1 VLCPQCGTSATDGD
15 RFCRRCGRVL
25 QVIAVA
31 QAAPGMPTQNSGKA
45 TASLIFGLFFFLF
58 PSAIAAIVLG
68 HWSLSEIKHSAGR
81 LAGQGRA
88 IAGLVLGYL
97 GIAAI
102 PFILIVA
109 AIAIPNLLRARISAN
124 ESAAVSSIRTVN
136 TAERAYKS
144 DHPQEGY
151 TCDLAAVLREYGNDP
166 NLGSGQHGYM
176 FTLQNCAAD
185 NPGEPNAKY
194 QITAF
199 PEKFN
204 QTGTR
209 AFCSDESGLIRS
221 DARGSPQACLENG
234 EPLQ

>member
-1 VLCPQCGTSATDGD
+1 MLCPQCGTNAIDGD

-25 QVIAVA
+25 QVVA
-31 QAAPGMPTQNSGKA
+31 QATALPGLPVQNSGKA
-45 TASLIFGLFFFLF
+45 TASLIFGVFFFIF

-88 IAGLVLGYL
+88 IAGLVLGYM

-136 TAERAYKS
+136 TAERAYNS
-144 DHPQEGY
+144 DHPQQGY
-151 TCDLAAVLREYGNDP
+151 TCDLAALMREYGNDP
-166 NLGSGQHGYM
+166 SLASGKHGYV
-176 FTLQNCAAD
+176 FVLDHCAAD
-185 NPGEPNAKY
+185 SAGEPNTKY
-194 QITAF
+194 RVTAS
-199 PEKFN
+199 PEARN
-204 QTGTR
+204 QTGVR

-221 DARGSPQACLENG
+221 SPSGSPQACLENG
-234 EPLQ
+234 EVLQ

>member
-1 VLCPQCGTSATDGD
+1 MLCPQCGTSAIDGD

-25 QVIAVA
+25 QVVA
-31 QAAPGMPTQNSGKA
+31 QATPLPGGPVQNSGKA
-45 TASLIFGLFFFLF
+45 TASLIFGVFFLIF

-88 IAGLVLGYL
+88 IAGLVLGYM

-124 ESAAVSSIRTVN
+124 ESAAVNSIRTVN
-136 TAERAYKS
+136 TAERAYNS

-151 TCDLAAVLREYGNDP
+151 TCDLAALMREYGNDP
-166 NLGSGQHGYM
+166 NLGSGKYGYI
-176 FTLQNCAAD
+176 FSLQDCTANSS
-185 NPGEPNAKY
+185 GEPNTKY

-199 PEKFN
+199 PERRN
-204 QTGTR
+204 QTGVR

-221 DARGSPQACLENG
+221 DADGSPQACQEKG
-234 EPLQ
+234 EALQ